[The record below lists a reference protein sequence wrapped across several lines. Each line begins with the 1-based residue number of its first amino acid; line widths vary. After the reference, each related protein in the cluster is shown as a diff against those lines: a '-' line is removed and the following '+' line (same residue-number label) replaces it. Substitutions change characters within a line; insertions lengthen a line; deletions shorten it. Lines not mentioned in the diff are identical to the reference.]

1 MSGGPGRGVGAGAV
15 ATALVFDGVGPE
27 GADGPPHAARTSALK
42 ALAGRAPRKVRISIW
57 GVPLSVEQFRGVMDR
72 GRYDREIMSED
83 DAPKSSLELAMARL
97 RKKDAESGDT
107 IRELSAGQKEEIAEI
122 RRVYDAKMAEVDIMK
137 RPKLPPGL
145 PEELREQVDLLNEQ
159 YLRER
164 DLLAAERDAKI
175 EAVRSGAAKS

>member
-1 MSGGPGRGVGAGAV
+1 
-15 ATALVFDGVGPE
+15 
-27 GADGPPHAARTSALK
+27 
-42 ALAGRAPRKVRISIW
+42 
-57 GVPLSVEQFRGVMDR
+57 
-72 GRYDREIMSED
+72 MSED

-97 RKKDAESGDT
+97 RRKDAESGDT
-107 IRELSAGQKEEIAEI
+107 IRELSKEEKEEIAEI

-145 PEELREQVDLLNEQ
+145 PEELREQADLLNEQ

-175 EAVRSGAAKS
+175 EAIRSRRPKS